1 MAGGGDGMNR
11 RRRARRRA
19 LFIVL
24 PLLLILAFVIYFRY
38 TPYVREAA
46 RVRVVNAASDWLVGA
61 INAELRSGRIDFSH
75 MTYLEKD
82 VNGSITAVRTNT
94 AELNCLKSEIMEL
107 LGNEMPELCAQ
118 ELGVPIGSILL
129 PDYFAGRGVCLPVR
143 VVALSSSDAA
153 FFTTFEA
160 AGINQTMQRVRL
172 NVSVTLT
179 VLSPAG
185 TQQVTAD
192 SDVIVAETV
201 VVGTVPKSYVS
212 VS

>member
-1 MAGGGDGMNR
+1 MNR
-11 RRRARRRA
+11 RRRARRRT
-19 LFIVL
+19 LLIVL

-46 RVRVVNAASDWLVGA
+46 RVRVVNAASDWLVDA
-61 INAELRSGRIDFSH
+61 INTELRSGRIDFSH

-82 VNGSITAVRTNT
+82 VNGDITAVRTNT
-94 AELNCLKSEIMEL
+94 AEMNCLKSEIMEL
-107 LGNEMPELCAQ
+107 LGEEMPELSTQ
-118 ELGVPIGSILL
+118 ELGVPLGSILL
-129 PDYFAGRGVCLPVR
+129 PDYFAGRGVRLPVR

-153 FFTTFEA
+153 FSTTFES
-160 AGINQTMQRVRL
+160 AGINQTVQRVRL

-201 VVGTVPKSYVS
+201 VVGTVPNSYVNLS
-212 VS
+212 

>member
-1 MAGGGDGMNR
+1 MNR

-19 LFIVL
+19 VLIAL

-46 RVRVVNAASDWLVGA
+46 RVRVVNAASDWLVDA

-82 VNGSITAVRTNT
+82 VNGNITAVRTNT
-94 AELNCLKSEIMEL
+94 AEMNCLKSEIMEL
-107 LGNEMPELCAQ
+107 LGAEMPELDAQ

-129 PDYFAGRGVCLPVR
+129 PDYFAGQGVRLPVR
-143 VVALSSSDAA
+143 VVALSSSDAS
-153 FFTTFEA
+153 FSTTFES
-160 AGINQTMQRVRL
+160 AGINQSIQRVVL
-172 NVSVTLT
+172 NVRITLT

-185 TQQVTAD
+185 TQEIDVD
-192 SDVIVAETV
+192 SDVIVAETI
-201 VVGTVPKSYVS
+201 VVGTVPNSYVNFND
-212 VS
+212 

>member
-1 MAGGGDGMNR
+1 MNR

-19 LFIVL
+19 VLIAL

-46 RVRVVNAASDWLVGA
+46 RVRVTNAASDWLVDA

-82 VNGSITAVRTNT
+82 VNGNITAVRTNT
-94 AELNCLKSEIMEL
+94 AEMNCLKSEIMEL
-107 LGNEMPELCAQ
+107 LGAEMPELDAQ

-129 PDYFAGRGVCLPVR
+129 PDYFAGQGVHLPVR
-143 VVALSSSDAA
+143 VVALSSSDAS
-153 FFTTFEA
+153 FQTTFESV
-160 AGINQTMQRVRL
+160 GINQSIQRVVL

-185 TQQVTAD
+185 TQEIDVD
-192 SDVIVAETV
+192 SDVIVAETI
-201 VVGTVPKSYVS
+201 VVGTVPNSYVNLP
-212 VS
+212 

>member
-1 MAGGGDGMNR
+1 MNR

-19 LFIVL
+19 VLIAL

-46 RVRVVNAASDWLVGA
+46 RVRVVNAASDWLVDA

-82 VNGSITAVRTNT
+82 VNGNITAVRTNT
-94 AELNCLKSEIMEL
+94 AEMNCLKSEIMEL
-107 LGNEMPELCAQ
+107 LGAEMPELDAQ

-129 PDYFAGRGVCLPVR
+129 PDYFAGQGVRLPVR
-143 VVALSSSDAA
+143 VVALSSSDAS
-153 FFTTFEA
+153 FQTTFES
-160 AGINQTMQRVRL
+160 AGINQSIQRVVL
-172 NVSVTLT
+172 NVRITLT

-185 TQQVTAD
+185 TQEIDVD
-192 SDVIVAETV
+192 SDVIVAETI
-201 VVGTVPKSYVS
+201 VVGTVPNSYVNLT
-212 VS
+212 

>member
-1 MAGGGDGMNR
+1 MNR

-19 LFIVL
+19 ILIAL

-46 RVRVVNAASDWLVGA
+46 RVRVVNAASDWLVDA

-82 VNGSITAVRTNT
+82 VNGNITAVRTNT
-94 AELNCLKSEIMEL
+94 AEMNCLKSEIMEL
-107 LGNEMPELCAQ
+107 LGEEMPELDAQ

-129 PDYFAGRGVCLPVR
+129 PDYFAGQGVRLPVR
-143 VVALSSSDAA
+143 VVALSSSDAS
-153 FFTTFEA
+153 FSTTFES
-160 AGINQTMQRVRL
+160 AGINQSIQRVVL
-172 NVSVTLT
+172 NVRITLT

-185 TQQVTAD
+185 TQEIDVD
-192 SDVIVAETV
+192 SDVIVAETI
-201 VVGTVPKSYVS
+201 VVGTVPNSYVNLT
-212 VS
+212 

>member
-1 MAGGGDGMNR
+1 MNR

-19 LFIVL
+19 VLIAL

-46 RVRVVNAASDWLVGA
+46 RVRVVNAASDWLVDA

-82 VNGSITAVRTNT
+82 VNGNITAVRTNT
-94 AELNCLKSEIMEL
+94 AEMNCRKSEIMEL
-107 LGNEMPELCAQ
+107 LGEEMPELDAQ

-129 PDYFAGRGVCLPVR
+129 PDYFAGQGVRLPVR
-143 VVALSSSDAA
+143 VVALSSSDAS
-153 FFTTFEA
+153 FSTTFES
-160 AGINQTMQRVRL
+160 AGINQSIQRVVL
-172 NVSVTLT
+172 NVRITLT

-185 TQQVTAD
+185 TQEIDVD
-192 SDVIVAETV
+192 SDVIVAETI
-201 VVGTVPKSYVS
+201 VVGTVPNSYVNLM
-212 VS
+212 

>member
-1 MAGGGDGMNR
+1 MNR

-19 LFIVL
+19 VLIAL

-46 RVRVVNAASDWLVGA
+46 RVRVVNAASDWLVDA

-82 VNGSITAVRTNT
+82 VNGNITAVRTNT
-94 AELNCLKSEIMEL
+94 AEMNCLKSEIMEL
-107 LGNEMPELCAQ
+107 LGAEMPELDAQ

-129 PDYFAGRGVCLPVR
+129 PDYFAGQGVRLPVR
-143 VVALSSSDAA
+143 VVALSSSDAS
-153 FFTTFEA
+153 FSTTFES
-160 AGINQTMQRVRL
+160 AGINQTIQRVVL
-172 NVSVTLT
+172 NVRITLT

-185 TQQVTAD
+185 TQEIDVD
-192 SDVIVAETV
+192 SDVIVAETI
-201 VVGTVPKSYVS
+201 VVGTVPNSYVNLT
-212 VS
+212 

>member
-1 MAGGGDGMNR
+1 MNR

-19 LFIVL
+19 VLIAL

-46 RVRVVNAASDWLVGA
+46 RVRVVNAASDWLVDA

-82 VNGSITAVRTNT
+82 VNGNITAVRTNT
-94 AELNCLKSEIMEL
+94 AEMNCLKSEIMEL
-107 LGNEMPELCAQ
+107 LGAEMPELDAQ

-129 PDYFAGRGVCLPVR
+129 PDYFAGQGVRLPVR
-143 VVALSSSDAA
+143 VVALSSSDAS
-153 FFTTFEA
+153 FSTTFES
-160 AGINQTMQRVRL
+160 AGINQSIQRVVL
-172 NVSVTLT
+172 NVRITLT

-185 TQQVTAD
+185 TQEIDVD
-192 SDVIVAETV
+192 SDVIVAETI
-201 VVGTVPKSYVS
+201 VVGTVPNSYVNLT
-212 VS
+212 

>member
-1 MAGGGDGMNR
+1 MNR

-19 LFIVL
+19 VLIAL

-46 RVRVVNAASDWLVGA
+46 RVRVVNAASDWLVDA

-82 VNGSITAVRTNT
+82 VNGNITAVRTNT
-94 AELNCLKSEIMEL
+94 AEMNCLKSEIMEL
-107 LGNEMPELCAQ
+107 LGEEMPELDAQ

-129 PDYFAGRGVCLPVR
+129 PDYFAGQGVRLPVR
-143 VVALSSSDAA
+143 VVALSSSDAS
-153 FFTTFEA
+153 FQTTFES
-160 AGINQTMQRVRL
+160 AGINQSIQRVVL
-172 NVSVTLT
+172 NVRITLT

-185 TQQVTAD
+185 TQEIDVD
-192 SDVIVAETV
+192 SDVIVAETI
-201 VVGTVPKSYVS
+201 VVGTVPNSYVNLT
-212 VS
+212 

>member
-1 MAGGGDGMNR
+1 MNR

-19 LFIVL
+19 VLIAL

-46 RVRVVNAASDWLVGA
+46 RVRVTNAASDWLVDA

-82 VNGSITAVRTNT
+82 VNGNITAVRTNT
-94 AELNCLKSEIMEL
+94 AEMNCLKSEIMEL
-107 LGNEMPELCAQ
+107 LGAEMPELDAQ

-129 PDYFAGRGVCLPVR
+129 PDYFAGQGVRLPVR
-143 VVALSSSDAA
+143 VVALSSSDAS
-153 FFTTFEA
+153 FSTTFES
-160 AGINQTMQRVRL
+160 AGINQSIQRVVL
-172 NVSVTLT
+172 NVRITLT

-185 TQQVTAD
+185 TQEIDVD
-192 SDVIVAETV
+192 SDVIVAETI
-201 VVGTVPKSYVS
+201 VVGTVPNSYVNFND
-212 VS
+212 

>member
-1 MAGGGDGMNR
+1 MNR

-19 LFIVL
+19 VLIAL

-46 RVRVVNAASDWLVGA
+46 RVRVTNAASDWLVDA

-82 VNGSITAVRTNT
+82 VNGNITAVRTNT
-94 AELNCLKSEIMEL
+94 AEMNCLKSEIMEL
-107 LGNEMPELCAQ
+107 LGAEMPELDAQ

-129 PDYFAGRGVCLPVR
+129 PDYFAGQGVHLPVR
-143 VVALSSSDAA
+143 VVALSSSDAS
-153 FFTTFEA
+153 FQTTFESV
-160 AGINQTMQRVRL
+160 GINQSIQRVVL

-185 TQQVTAD
+185 TQEIDVD
-192 SDVIVAETV
+192 SDVIVAETI
-201 VVGTVPKSYVS
+201 VVGTVPNSYVNFDD
-212 VS
+212 

>member
-1 MAGGGDGMNR
+1 MNR

-19 LFIVL
+19 VLIAL
-24 PLLLILAFVIYFRY
+24 PLLLILAFIVYFRY

-46 RVRVVNAASDWLVGA
+46 RVRVVNAASDWLVDA

-82 VNGSITAVRTNT
+82 VNGNITAVRTNT
-94 AELNCLKSEIMEL
+94 AEMNCLKSEIMEL
-107 LGNEMPELCAQ
+107 LGAEMPELDAQ

-129 PDYFAGRGVCLPVR
+129 PDYFAGQGVRLPVR
-143 VVALSSSDAA
+143 VVALSSSDAS
-153 FFTTFEA
+153 FQTTFESV
-160 AGINQTMQRVRL
+160 GINQSIQRVVL

-185 TQQVTAD
+185 TQEIDVD
-192 SDVIVAETV
+192 SDVIVAETI
-201 VVGTVPKSYVS
+201 VVGTVPNSYVNLT
-212 VS
+212 

>member
-1 MAGGGDGMNR
+1 MNR

-19 LFIVL
+19 VLIAL

-46 RVRVVNAASDWLVGA
+46 RVRVVNAASDWLVDA

-82 VNGSITAVRTNT
+82 VNGNITAVRTNT
-94 AELNCLKSEIMEL
+94 AEMNCLKSEIMEL
-107 LGNEMPELCAQ
+107 LGEEMPELDAQ

-129 PDYFAGRGVCLPVR
+129 PDYFAGQGVRLPVR
-143 VVALSSSDAA
+143 VVALSSSDAS
-153 FFTTFEA
+153 FSTTFES
-160 AGINQTMQRVRL
+160 AGINQSIQRVVL
-172 NVSVTLT
+172 NVRITLT

-185 TQQVTAD
+185 TQEIDVD
-192 SDVIVAETV
+192 SDVIVAETI
-201 VVGTVPKSYVS
+201 VVGTVPNSYVNFND
-212 VS
+212 

>member
-1 MAGGGDGMNR
+1 MNR

-19 LFIVL
+19 VLIAL

-46 RVRVVNAASDWLVGA
+46 RVRVTNAASDWLVDA

-82 VNGSITAVRTNT
+82 VNGNITAVRTNT
-94 AELNCLKSEIMEL
+94 AEMNCLKSEIMEL
-107 LGNEMPELCAQ
+107 LGEEMPELDAQ

-129 PDYFAGRGVCLPVR
+129 PDYFAGQGVRLPVR
-143 VVALSSSDAA
+143 VVALSSSDAS
-153 FFTTFEA
+153 FSTTFES
-160 AGINQTMQRVRL
+160 AGINQSIQRVVL
-172 NVSVTLT
+172 NVRITLT

-185 TQQVTAD
+185 TQEIDVD
-192 SDVIVAETV
+192 SDVIVAETI
-201 VVGTVPKSYVS
+201 VVGTVPNSYVNLM
-212 VS
+212 

>member
-1 MAGGGDGMNR
+1 MNR

-19 LFIVL
+19 VLIAL

-46 RVRVVNAASDWLVGA
+46 RVRVVNAASDWLVDA

-82 VNGSITAVRTNT
+82 VNGNITAVRTNT
-94 AELNCLKSEIMEL
+94 AEMNCLKSEIMEL
-107 LGNEMPELCAQ
+107 LGEEMPELDAQ

-129 PDYFAGRGVCLPVR
+129 PDYFAGQGVRLPVR
-143 VVALSSSDAA
+143 VVALSSSDAS
-153 FFTTFEA
+153 FSTTFES
-160 AGINQTMQRVRL
+160 AGINQSIQRVVL
-172 NVSVTLT
+172 NVRITLT

-185 TQQVTAD
+185 TQEIDVD
-192 SDVIVAETV
+192 SDVIVAETI
-201 VVGTVPKSYVS
+201 VVGTVPNSYVNFDD
-212 VS
+212 

>member
-1 MAGGGDGMNR
+1 MNR

-19 LFIVL
+19 VLIAL

-46 RVRVVNAASDWLVGA
+46 RVRVVNAASDWLVDA

-82 VNGSITAVRTNT
+82 VNGNITAVRTNT
-94 AELNCLKSEIMEL
+94 AEMNCLKSEIMEL
-107 LGNEMPELCAQ
+107 LGAEMPELDAQ

-129 PDYFAGRGVCLPVR
+129 PDYFAGQGVRLPVR
-143 VVALSSSDAA
+143 VVALSSSDAS
-153 FFTTFEA
+153 FSTTFES
-160 AGINQTMQRVRL
+160 AGINQSIQRVVL

-185 TQQVTAD
+185 TQEIDVD
-192 SDVIVAETV
+192 SDVIVAETI
-201 VVGTVPKSYVS
+201 VVGTVPNSYVNLT
-212 VS
+212 

>member
-1 MAGGGDGMNR
+1 MNR

-19 LFIVL
+19 VLITL

-46 RVRVVNAASDWLVGA
+46 RVRVVNAASDWLVDA

-82 VNGSITAVRTNT
+82 VNGNITAVRTNT
-94 AELNCLKSEIMEL
+94 AEMNCLKSEIMEL
-107 LGNEMPELCAQ
+107 LGEEMPELDAQ

-129 PDYFAGRGVCLPVR
+129 PDYFAGQGVRLPVR
-143 VVALSSSDAA
+143 VVALSSSDAS
-153 FFTTFEA
+153 FSTTFES
-160 AGINQTMQRVRL
+160 AGINQSIQRVVL
-172 NVSVTLT
+172 NVRITLT

-185 TQQVTAD
+185 TQEIDVD
-192 SDVIVAETV
+192 SDVIVAETI
-201 VVGTVPKSYVS
+201 VVGTVPNSYVNLT
-212 VS
+212 

>member
-1 MAGGGDGMNR
+1 MNR

-19 LFIVL
+19 VLIAL

-46 RVRVVNAASDWLVGA
+46 RVRVVNAASDWLVDA

-82 VNGSITAVRTNT
+82 VNGNITAVRTNT
-94 AELNCLKSEIMEL
+94 AEMNCLKSEIMEL
-107 LGNEMPELCAQ
+107 LGEEMPELDAQ

-129 PDYFAGRGVCLPVR
+129 PDYFAGQGVRLPVR
-143 VVALSSSDAA
+143 VVALSSSDAS
-153 FFTTFEA
+153 FSTTFES
-160 AGINQTMQRVRL
+160 AGINQSIQRVVL
-172 NVSVTLT
+172 NVRITLT

-185 TQQVTAD
+185 TQEIDVD
-192 SDVIVAETV
+192 SDVIVAETI
-201 VVGTVPKSYVS
+201 VVGTVPNSYVNLT
-212 VS
+212 

>member
-1 MAGGGDGMNR
+1 MNR

-19 LFIVL
+19 LLIVL

-46 RVRVVNAASDWLVGA
+46 RVRVVNAASDWLVSA
-61 INAELRSGRIDFSH
+61 INTELRSGRIDFSH
-75 MTYLEKD
+75 MTHLEKD
-82 VNGSITAVRTNT
+82 VNGNITAVRTNT
-94 AELNCLKSEIMEL
+94 AEMNCLKSEIMDL
-107 LGNEMPELCAQ
+107 LGEEMPELSTQ
-118 ELGVPIGSILL
+118 ELGVPLGSILL
-129 PDYFAGRGVCLPVR
+129 PDYFAGRGVRLPVR
-143 VVALSSSDAA
+143 VVALSSSDAT
-153 FFTTFEA
+153 FSTTFEA
-160 AGINQTMQRVRL
+160 AGINQTVQRVRL

-201 VVGTVPKSYVS
+201 VVGTVPNSYVNLE
-212 VS
+212 

>member
-1 MAGGGDGMNR
+1 MDLKITNET
-11 RRRARRRA
+11 
-19 LFIVL
+19 ID
-24 PLLLILAFVIYFRY
+24 
-38 TPYVREAA
+38 T
-46 RVRVVNAASDWLVGA
+46 NATVFEGKPEQGFESD
-61 INAELRSGRIDFSH
+61 
-75 MTYLEKD
+75 
-82 VNGSITAVRTNT
+82 
-94 AELNCLKSEIMEL
+94 
-107 LGNEMPELCAQ
+107 
-118 ELGVPIGSILL
+118 ILL

-201 VVGTVPKSYVS
+201 VVGTVPKSYAS

>member
-1 MAGGGDGMNR
+1 MNR

-19 LFIVL
+19 VLIAL

-46 RVRVVNAASDWLVGA
+46 RVRVVNAASDWLVDA

-82 VNGSITAVRTNT
+82 VNGNITAVRTNT
-94 AELNCLKSEIMEL
+94 AEMNCLKSEIMEL
-107 LGNEMPELCAQ
+107 LGEEMPELDAQ

-129 PDYFAGRGVCLPVR
+129 PDYFAGQGVRLPVR
-143 VVALSSSDAA
+143 VVALSSSDAS
-153 FFTTFEA
+153 FQTTFES
-160 AGINQTMQRVRL
+160 AGINQSIQRVVL
-172 NVSVTLT
+172 NVRITLT

-185 TQQVTAD
+185 TQEIDVD
-192 SDVIVAETV
+192 SDVIVAETI
-201 VVGTVPKSYVS
+201 VVGTVPNSYVNFND
-212 VS
+212 

>member
-1 MAGGGDGMNR
+1 MNR
-11 RRRARRRA
+11 RRRDRRRA
-19 LFIVL
+19 LLIVL

-46 RVRVVNAASDWLVGA
+46 RVRVVNAASDWLVDA

-82 VNGSITAVRTNT
+82 VNGNITAVRTNT
-94 AELNCLKSEIMEL
+94 GEMNCLKSEIMDL
-107 LGNEMPELCAQ
+107 LGDEMPELSTQ
-118 ELGVPIGSILL
+118 ELGVPLGSILL
-129 PDYFAGRGVCLPVR
+129 PEYFAGRGVRLPVR
-143 VVALSSSDAA
+143 VVALSSSDAS
-153 FFTTFEA
+153 FSTTFEA
-160 AGINQTMQRVRL
+160 AGINQTVQRVRL

-201 VVGTVPKSYVS
+201 VVGTVPNSYVNLE
-212 VS
+212 

>member
-1 MAGGGDGMNR
+1 MNR

-19 LFIVL
+19 VLIAL

-46 RVRVVNAASDWLVGA
+46 RVRVVNAASDWLVDA

-82 VNGSITAVRTNT
+82 VNGNITAVRTNT
-94 AELNCLKSEIMEL
+94 AEMNCLKSEIMEL
-107 LGNEMPELCAQ
+107 LGEEMPELDAQ

-129 PDYFAGRGVCLPVR
+129 PDYFAGQGVRLPVR
-143 VVALSSSDAA
+143 VVALSSSDAS
-153 FFTTFEA
+153 FSTTFES
-160 AGINQTMQRVRL
+160 AGINQSIQRVVL
-172 NVSVTLT
+172 NVRITLT

-185 TQQVTAD
+185 TQEIDVD
-192 SDVIVAETV
+192 SDVIVAETI
-201 VVGTVPKSYVS
+201 VVGTVPNSYVNLM
-212 VS
+212 

>member
-1 MAGGGDGMNR
+1 MNR

-19 LFIVL
+19 ILIAL

-46 RVRVVNAASDWLVGA
+46 RVRVVNAASDWLVDA

-82 VNGSITAVRTNT
+82 VNGNITAVRTNT
-94 AELNCLKSEIMEL
+94 AEMNCLKSEIMEL
-107 LGNEMPELCAQ
+107 LGAEMPELDAQ

-129 PDYFAGRGVCLPVR
+129 PDYFAGQGVRLPVR
-143 VVALSSSDAA
+143 VVALSSSDAS
-153 FFTTFEA
+153 FQTTFES
-160 AGINQTMQRVRL
+160 AGINQSIQRVVL
-172 NVSVTLT
+172 NVRITLT

-185 TQQVTAD
+185 TQEIDVD
-192 SDVIVAETV
+192 SDVIVAETI
-201 VVGTVPKSYVS
+201 VVGTVPNSYVNLT
-212 VS
+212 